1 MRSSQRWLF
10 MLWSF
15 VLWCQLVLHKDTD
28 VSEEHTTSIFRVK
41 TYSWGCFLPT
51 FPISL
56 SPTSCLSNRL
66 SYNLYNIHI
75 FQSSHFNPEGRSKMF
90 LRNFFVIL
98 IEGYTV
104 SLLRR
109 PQSEVNFNLVGLKNE
124 LDIVECLVLLSL
136 VFVERNGGSLI
147 SFVAMW

>member
-1 MRSSQRWLF
+1 
-10 MLWSF
+10 
-15 VLWCQLVLHKDTD
+15 
-28 VSEEHTTSIFRVK
+28 
-41 TYSWGCFLPT
+41 
-51 FPISL
+51 
-56 SPTSCLSNRL
+56 
-66 SYNLYNIHI
+66 
-75 FQSSHFNPEGRSKMF
+75 MF